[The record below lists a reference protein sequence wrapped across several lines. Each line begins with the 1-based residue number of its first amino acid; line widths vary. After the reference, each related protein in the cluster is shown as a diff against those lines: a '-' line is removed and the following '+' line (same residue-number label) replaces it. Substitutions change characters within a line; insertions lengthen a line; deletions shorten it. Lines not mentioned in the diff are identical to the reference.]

1 MRRSQQVDRART
13 AWLVTFGLALFLNFV
28 EAWWDPDG
36 LVWSLTRIAVSML
49 FLLSLAAFITLWWRH
64 RRSTAR

>member
-13 AWLVTFGLALFLNFV
+13 ALQVTFGLALLLNFV

-36 LVWSLTRIAVSML
+36 SAWSLTRIAVSML
-49 FLLSLAAFITLWWRH
+49 FLLSLAVFITLWWRH

>member
-13 AWLVTFGLALFLNFV
+13 ALQVTFGLALFLNFV
-28 EAWWDPDG
+28 EAWWDPG
-36 LVWSLTRIAVSML
+36 GPAWSLTRIAVSML